1 MKSKYVIAIGAAI
14 LVGALFLSRDKKNK
28 SVSVENEPD
37 EVEMVAR
44 ETGPRQVTPPAS
56 APPPRPVPRSSD
68 VSTVAD
74 SEVSVGSELPEVIKK
89 RVSAQINYM
98 NKCLGLNGAR
108 GAGASAEPTMDALM
122 DQLRPS
128 MGDSVNK
135 VEDWT
140 QTEIV
145 DTDGVRTRVRVDY
158 DYAGEG
164 AEPMRRL
171 SVYKINAYGMPEI
184 VSLTPD
190 QADNPNEAYVN
201 SLVEGKK
208 VTGEES
214 SARLYF
220 SNGEEVIFSMRNGYI
235 NTLNVTRGVRSFN
248 CQNLDEERSDCLCQ

>member
-1 MKSKYVIAIGAAI
+1 MKSKYLIAIGAAI
-14 LVGALFLSRDKKNK
+14 FVTALFLFRDKKNK
-28 SVSVENEPD
+28 PESAVSEPD
-37 EVEMVAR
+37 EVVAT
-44 ETGPRQVTPPAS
+44 EPGPRPVSPPAA
-56 APPPRPVPRSSD
+56 APPPRPVARSTDTSMAARAEIPDGSD
-68 VSTVAD
+68 
-74 SEVSVGSELPEVIKK
+74 LPEVIKK

-98 NKCLGLNGAR
+98 NKCLGLSGAR
-108 GAGASAEPTMDALM
+108 GAGASTEPTMETLM
-122 DQLRPS
+122 DQLRPA
-128 MGDSVNK
+128 MGESVNQ

-145 DTDGVRTRVRVDY
+145 DIDGVRTRVRVDY
-158 DYAGEG
+158 DYAGAG

-171 SVYKINAYGMPEI
+171 SIYKINAYGMPEI

-190 QADNPNEAYVN
+190 QADNPNEAYVH

-208 VTGEES
+208 VTGEEK

-220 SNGEEVIFSMRNGYI
+220 NNGEEVIVSMRNGYI